1 MVLRT
6 HRALALL
13 SCMAA
18 LCGSLCAQAG
28 KTITIRILDGK
39 TGKPA
44 ETSTF
49 LVRIDHQPTLHGDW
63 VVQNEDGTGT
73 LTLPRKAILFAIQ
86 GTYDSSEKV
95 YVNCDSAGQKEN
107 PVEHWY
113 TVSEILA
120 TGIIA
125 PNECAKALFADK
137 SKAGAKH
144 KPEDQLAPAAKP
156 GEFVFFVRKR
166 NMREE
171 MQDDYSS
178 H

>member
-18 LCGSLCAQAG
+18 LCGSMCAQAG
-28 KTITIRILDGK
+28 KTITVRILDGK
-39 TGKPA
+39 TGKLV

-49 LVRIDHQPTLHGDW
+49 LVRVDHQQTLHADW
-63 VVQNEDGTGT
+63 VAQNEDGTGT
-73 LTLPRKAILFAIQ
+73 LTLPRNATLLAIQ
-86 GTYDSSEKV
+86 GTYDSSEKI
-95 YVNCDSAGQKEN
+95 YVNCDTAAQKEN
-107 PVEHWY
+107 PVQHWY
-113 TVSEILA
+113 TISEILA

-125 PNECAKALFADK
+125 PNECGKPIFTAK
-137 SKAGAKH
+137 SKPGAKN
-144 KPEDQLAPAAKP
+144 KSEAQLAPVAKP

-166 NMREE
+166 NMRED